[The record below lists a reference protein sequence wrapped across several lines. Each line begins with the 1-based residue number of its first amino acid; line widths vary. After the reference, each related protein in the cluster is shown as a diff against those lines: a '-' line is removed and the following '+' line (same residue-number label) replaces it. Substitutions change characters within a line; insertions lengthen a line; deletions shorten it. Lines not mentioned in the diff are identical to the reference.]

1 MKYLFD
7 TNIIIGFLKNDT
19 QIVSK
24 FKELKNLNVSV
35 ITLGEMFF
43 GANNS
48 NNSLKNTEI
57 YNNFFDICN
66 IFEVTKKLPNIMQI

>member
-1 MKYLFD
+1 MIHRLFQ
-7 TNIIIGFLKNDT
+7 N
-19 QIVSK
+19 
-24 FKELKNLNVSV
+24 FKELKNINVSV

-57 YNNFFDICN
+57 HNDFFDICN
-66 IFEVTKKLPNIMQI
+66 IFEITRKTSNIMLILGLN